1 MTVRRPR
8 PSPSTRSSRALAA
21 RTAELAWAVPQVV
34 GHRLAG
40 FADASAWKTG
50 RGRKEAVRMVAEK
63 QAAFGESWQAMAAQ
77 ALRSQRSLA
86 AALVRAATPSP
97 SRRKAN
103 AAALAL
109 QLEMQRA
116 AVALLGKALAP
127 VHRRAVA
134 NAKRLG
140 KPRR

>member
-8 PSPSTRSSRALAA
+8 SARASRALAA
-21 RTAELAWAVPQVV
+21 RTAELAWAVPQVI

-40 FADASAWKTG
+40 FADPAAWKSA

-63 QAAFGESWQAMAAQ
+63 QAAFGESWRAMTAQ
-77 ALRSQRSLA
+77 ALQSQRKLA
-86 AALVRAATPSP
+86 AALARAATPSA
-97 SRRKAN
+97 SRRKAD
-103 AAALAL
+103 AATLAL
-109 QLEMQRA
+109 QLELQRA
-116 AVALLGKALAP
+116 ALAVLGKGLAP

-140 KPRR
+140 KKKR